1 MATKDDLKNMV
12 YEAQEKLFEAIEN
25 LEAYVR
31 ETGDRNAEAYIV
43 DHLKIIA
50 SSGHGFLSRDI
61 TLDDLI
67 RRIDGNEE
75 DEEE

>member
-1 MATKDDLKNMV
+1 MASKDELKDMV

-43 DHLKIIA
+43 DHLKIMA
-50 SSGHGFLSRDI
+50 SYGHGFLSRDI
-61 TLDDLI
+61 NLDDLI

-75 DEEE
+75 DEE